1 MTKKP
6 AYKLPG
12 LLEGMTYVPS
22 HRTDIRVTFARVRRQ
37 IAQQQE
43 QQEQVLKVIRVVPK

>member
-12 LLEGMTYVPS
+12 LLDGMAYTPS
-22 HRTDIRVTFARVRRQ
+22 HRTDIRVTFARARRKLAEQ
-37 IAQQQE
+37 KT
-43 QQEQVLKVIRVVPK
+43 QQEQVLRVVVREPK